1 MTTRTVTPT
10 TGGWTRWRLLAAIGA
25 AASAALALLAGLVL
39 AVGYALTPATAQQ
52 VPATPGGTTAPI
64 QGPAYRDQVAA
75 APMLSVPPDAA
86 STPEIATVVG
96 PAMTVPVA
104 TTAGPAGV
112 VSGFPHTPEGAVAQ
126 LAAIEVTVVDAM
138 SIPVTHQVY
147 DAWAMPGGVGAA
159 SWAMTGHVRSFLA
172 AAGGSGSAKDGSVL
186 VSATPVAAQI
196 KGSDG
201 PDWVLGC
208 VLLDVHATI
217 VTDARIGY
225 GHCERLQ
232 WTEDRWLIAPGA
244 PPAAAPSTWP
254 GSDLSIRAGWRTWTS
269 G

>member
-1 MTTRTVTPT
+1 MMTRTVTPSA
-10 TGGWTRWRLLAAIGA
+10 GGWTRWRLLATLGA
-25 AASAALALLAGLVL
+25 AATTALALLAGLVL
-39 AVGYALTPATAQQ
+39 AVGYALTPTTAQQ
-52 VPATPGGTTAPI
+52 VPAIAGSPTAPA
-64 QGPAYRDQVAA
+64 QGTAYRDQVAA
-75 APMLSVPPDAA
+75 APMLTVPPDAA

-96 PAMTVPVA
+96 PVMTVPVA
-104 TTAGPAGV
+104 TIAGPAGV
-112 VSGFPHTPEGAVAQ
+112 GSGFPNTPEGAVAQ

-147 DAWAMPGGVGAA
+147 DAWAMPSGVGAA
-159 SWAMTGHVRSFLA
+159 NWELTGHVSSFLT

-232 WTEDRWLIAPGA
+232 WTGDRWMIAPGA

>member
-1 MTTRTVTPT
+1 MMTRTLTPT
-10 TGGWTRWRLLAAIGA
+10 TGGWTRWRLLATLGA
-25 AASAALALLAGLVL
+25 AATTALALLAGLVL
-39 AVGYALTPATAQQ
+39 AVGYALTPTTARQVAATAGSPTGP
-52 VPATPGGTTAPI
+52 V
-64 QGPAYRDQVAA
+64 QGQAYRDQVAA
-75 APMLSVPPDAA
+75 APMLTVPADAA

-104 TTAGPAGV
+104 TTGGLAGV
-112 VSGFPHTPEGAVAQ
+112 ASGFPHTPEGAVAQ

-138 SIPVTHQVY
+138 SIPVAHQVY

-159 SWAMTGHVRSFLA
+159 NWELTGHVASFLT

-232 WTEDRWLIAPGA
+232 WTEGRWLIASGA
-244 PPAAAPSTWP
+244 PPAVAPSTWP
-254 GSDLSIRAGWRTWTS
+254 GSELSIRAGWRTWMS

>member
-1 MTTRTVTPT
+1 MMTRTVTPT
-10 TGGWTRWRLLAAIGA
+10 TGGWTRWRLLATLGA
-25 AASAALALLAGLVL
+25 AATTALALLAGLVL
-39 AVGYALTPATAQQ
+39 AVGYALSPATAQQ
-52 VPATPGGTTAPI
+52 VPAIPGSPTPPV
-64 QGPAYRDQVAA
+64 QGQAYRDQVAA
-75 APMLSVPPDAA
+75 APMLTVPADAA

-112 VSGFPHTPEGAVAQ
+112 ASGFPHTPEGAVAQ

-159 SWAMTGHVRSFLA
+159 NWAMTGHVSSFLT
-172 AAGGSGSAKDGSVL
+172 AAGDPGNAKDGSVL

-232 WTEDRWLIAPGA
+232 WTEDRWMIAPGA

>member
-1 MTTRTVTPT
+1 MMTRTVTPT
-10 TGGWTRWRLLAAIGA
+10 TGGWTRWRLLTMLGA
-25 AASAALALLAGLVL
+25 AATTALALLVGLVL
-39 AVGYALTPATAQQ
+39 AVGYALSPATAQQ
-52 VPATPGGTTAPI
+52 AAAIPGSPTASVHG
-64 QGPAYRDQVAA
+64 QAYRDRVAA
-75 APMLSVPPDAA
+75 APMFTVPADAA

-96 PAMTVPVA
+96 PAMTVPAA

-112 VSGFPHTPEGAVAQ
+112 ASGFPHTPEGAVAQ

-138 SIPVTHQVY
+138 SIPVSHQVY

-159 SWAMTGHVRSFLA
+159 NWAMTGHVSSFLT

-225 GHCERLQ
+225 GYCERLQ
-232 WTEDRWLIAPGA
+232 WAGDRWMIAPGA